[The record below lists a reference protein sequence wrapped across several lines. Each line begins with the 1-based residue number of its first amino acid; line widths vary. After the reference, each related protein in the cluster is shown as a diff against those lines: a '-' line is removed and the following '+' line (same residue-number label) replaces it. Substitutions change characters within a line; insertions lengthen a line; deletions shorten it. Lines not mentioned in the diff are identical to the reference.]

1 MTSQNKPKSRSEQEF
16 QVALRSFVSAIR
28 AAEHNEDFR
37 SAYILQAEKNRG
49 DRDFHEV
56 ALDTLIDSYIQVTF
70 ALKTD
75 QVPLEPYRQMLE
87 ARDKRS
93 ATFKDA
99 RRHLVYKRAEHV
111 ENLSLGYAPEFV
123 TVFGDNPRFEVK
135 RVMDAWA
142 KAVEVMGTCLMSD
155 RAQQVQI
162 RAQKLKARFTT
173 LFEKNYETKIVGKLE
188 GEISLKKDASRGPYE
203 SDDLNFLMN
212 EAEGRNLP
220 PQVVRRFERDL
231 KRLDKMNEAN
241 SSYDSIIEPLYTLL
255 DLPWDEMSA
264 LEQSIT
270 RAEDALNENHYGMDK
285 IKNVI
290 IEHVAVQQR
299 TRSNKGRILC
309 LNGDPGVGK
318 TSIGQAIA
326 EATGR
331 EFVRIS
337 LGGVRDETEIRGHR
351 STYVN
356 AQPGRFVK
364 ALIEAG
370 TSNPLILL
378 DEVDKVGQG
387 GSKDSGIEAALL
399 EVLDPEQNKT
409 FRDTFIAEEVDL
421 SNVLFVCT
429 SNDARQIMPALR
441 NRMEVINLPGYTQD
455 EKFNIAKKYL
465 VPKQMKAASLDHKDI
480 DITDEALRTLVTD
493 FVKDAG
499 VRNLER
505 LIEKICRKVVHQLQA
520 GKKDFV
526 SITAANVA
534 DYIDMK
540 PTRKPELKNEVGV
553 VRGLAVLGS
562 SGCMLTM
569 EALKIP
575 GKNFAIETTG
585 EMGQTMAESIK
596 VVKTLLEAK
605 AKELGIK
612 DLEKSR
618 LHINAADDG
627 PKTGPSAGAAFFTV
641 ALSALTEKPIRGD
654 LAMTG
659 KISLR
664 GNIQAIGG
672 VREKLEGALQA
683 GIKTV
688 LIPQENIDDL
698 ARVSAEIKSQ
708 LEIIPVSHI
717 DEVVR
722 IAFNEK
728 MKALA
733 APAKALPPP
742 AAASQQRPAPAAP

>member
-1 MTSQNKPKSRSEQEF
+1 MTSQNKPKNRFEQDF
-16 QVALRSFVSAIR
+16 QAALRSFVSAIR
-28 AAEHNEDFR
+28 VAEHSEDFR
-37 SAYILQAEKNRG
+37 TAFILQAEQRRNG
-49 DRDFHEV
+49 RDFHEV

-70 ALKTD
+70 GLKTD

-123 TVFGDNPRFEVK
+123 TIFGDNPRFEVK
-135 RVMDAWA
+135 RVMETWA
-142 KAVEVMGTCLMSD
+142 KAVEAMGTCLMSD
-155 RAQQVQI
+155 RGQQVQN
-162 RAQKLKARFTT
+162 RAQKLKARFTA
-173 LFEKNYETKIVGKLE
+173 LFEKNYELNTVGKIE
-188 GEISLKKDASRGPYE
+188 GEMALKKGATRGPYE

-220 PQVVRRFERDL
+220 PKVMSRFERDL
-231 KRLDKMNEAN
+231 TRLDKMKESN
-241 SSYDSIIEPLYTLL
+241 STYDSIIEPLYTLL
-255 DLPWDEMSA
+255 DLPWDEMSP

-270 RAEDALNENHYGMDK
+270 RAEDTLNEGHYGMDK

-318 TSIGQAIA
+318 TSIGHAIA

-331 EFVRIS
+331 EFARIS

-364 ALIEAG
+364 ALIESG

-378 DEVDKVGQG
+378 DEIDKVGQG

-399 EVLDPEQNKT
+399 EVLDPEQNKA
-409 FRDTFIAEEVDL
+409 FRDTFIAEDVDL

-441 NRMEVINLPGYTQD
+441 NRMEVINLPGYTQE
-455 EKFNIAKKYL
+455 EKFNIAKRYL
-465 VPKQMKAASLDHKDI
+465 VPKQTKAAALGDKDI
-480 DITDEALRTLVTD
+480 DISDGALRTLVTD
-493 FVKDAG
+493 FVQDAG

-505 LIEKICRKVVHQLQA
+505 LIEKICRKAVHELQA

-526 SITAANVA
+526 SITADNVSSYV
-534 DYIDMK
+534 DLK
-540 PTRKPELKNEVGV
+540 PQHKPQLKDEVGV
-553 VRGLAVLGS
+553 VRGLAVQGS

-569 EALKIP
+569 EALKVP
-575 GKNFAIETTG
+575 GKDFAIETTG

-605 AKELGIK
+605 VQQYEIK
-612 DLEKSR
+612 DIEKSR

-641 ALSALTEKPIRGD
+641 ALSALTDRPIRGD

-688 LIPQENIDDL
+688 IIPQENVDDL
-698 ARVSAEIKSQ
+698 SRVSAEIKSQ

-717 DEVVR
+717 DEVVK
-722 IAFNEK
+722 IAFNDTT
-728 MKALA
+728 KALA
-733 APAKALPPP
+733 APLKALPAPK
-742 AAASQQRPAPAAP
+742 AAARDKPSPAAP

>member
-1 MTSQNKPKSRSEQEF
+1 MASHNTPQNRFEHDF
-16 QVALRSFVSAIR
+16 NIALRGFVSAIR

-37 SAYILQAEKNRG
+37 TAFILQAEERRNG
-49 DRDFHEV
+49 RDFHEI
-56 ALDTLIDSYIQVTF
+56 AMDTLIDSYVQVTYP
-70 ALKTD
+70 LKPER
-75 QVPLEPYRQMLE
+75 VPLAPYRQLLE

-93 ATFKDA
+93 ASFKDA
-99 RRHLVYKRAEHV
+99 RRHLDYKRAEHID
-111 ENLSLGYAPEFV
+111 NLGLGYAPEFV
-123 TVFGDNPRFEVK
+123 TVFGDNPRHEVK

-142 KAVEVMGTCLMSD
+142 RVVESMGACLMSD
-155 RAQQVQI
+155 RAQQVQT
-162 RAQKLKARFTT
+162 RAQKHKARFVS
-173 LFEKNYETKIVGKLE
+173 LFERNYEQRTVGKIE
-188 GEISLKKDASRGPYE
+188 GEMSLKKDALRGPYE
-203 SDDLNFLMN
+203 SDDLNYLMN

-220 PQVVRRFERDL
+220 PQVIRRFEKDL
-231 KRLDKMNEAN
+231 KRLDKMNDSN
-241 SSYDSIIEPLYTLL
+241 SSYDSVIEPLYALL
-255 DLPWDEMSA
+255 DLPWDEMSP
-264 LEQSIT
+264 LEESIT
-270 RAEDALNENHYGMDK
+270 EAEKALDENHYGMDQ
-285 IKNVI
+285 IKSVI

-309 LNGDPGVGK
+309 LNGEPGVGK

-356 AQPGRFVK
+356 AQPGRLVK
-364 ALIEAG
+364 ALIESG

-378 DEVDKVGQG
+378 DEIDKIGGSG
-387 GSKDSGIEAALL
+387 GSKDSGIEAAML
-399 EVLDPEQNKT
+399 EVLDPEQNKA
-409 FRDTFIAEEVDL
+409 FRDHFLAEEVDL

-429 SNDARQIMPALR
+429 SNNARNIMPALR
-441 NRMEVINLPGYTQD
+441 NRMELVNLPGYTQE

-465 VPKQMKAASLDHKDI
+465 VPKQMKAAALTRDDI
-480 DITDEALRTLVTD
+480 LIEDGALRKLVTD
-493 FVKDAG
+493 YVYDAG

-505 LIEKICRKVVHQLQA
+505 MIEKICRKTVHELQA
-520 GKKDFV
+520 GKSDFV
-526 SITAANVA
+526 TVTADNVA
-534 DYIDMK
+534 DYIDSDPRRK
-540 PTRKPELKNEVGV
+540 PTLKDEVGV

-562 SGCMLTM
+562 TGCMLTM

-575 GKNFAIETTG
+575 SKSFAIETTG

-596 VVKTLLEAK
+596 VVKTLLEARAKDYQIEGIEK
-605 AKELGIK
+605 A
-612 DLEKSR
+612 R

-641 ALSALTEKPIRGD
+641 ALSALTDKPIRGD

-664 GNIQAIGG
+664 GHIQAIGG

-698 ARVSAEIKSQ
+698 TRVSAEIKSR
-708 LEIIPVSHI
+708 LEIIPVSTI
-717 DEVVR
+717 DEVIK
-722 IAFNEK
+722 IAFNQAK
-728 MKALA
+728 PAL
-733 APAKALPPP
+733 PTPVKALPAPSTRQRVP
-742 AAASQQRPAPAAP
+742 ASP